1 MMPLVTIGIPVYKR
15 LNCLPR
21 ALQSVLNQD
30 YPQIELVVSDN
41 GLNGNRVRDVVD
53 RHYTRPYM
61 FRQNPAIVTLPAHY
75 NQLVRVA
82 SGKYFIWMPDDD
94 SIASN
99 YVSTLVPI
107 LEQDEKIAVAIARQE
122 YVDSSGSVLRV
133 SPNHAPHTISG
144 EQLVSEW
151 TQMGFESFTA
161 IFARTAE
168 ILACG
173 GYPEFPGGTHCDDAV
188 LLKLALGRSIT
199 FTNACAYQLQ
209 QDEASVG
216 WSLKCQVLAEDT
228 RRFLKFL
235 DTDPWLLAFAGREA
249 AQWTRLKNSLV
260 KMTWE
265 TYYQRW
271 DTLYKERLSL
281 VPWVRAGFALPY
293 IPDYYRA
300 VRSSLWYGVKEK
312 LLRKAKG
319 QLPWVH
325 KLCQVIK
332 GRMY

>member
-21 ALQSVLNQD
+21 ALQSVLAQD
-30 YPQIELVVSDN
+30 YPNIELLVSDN
-41 GLNGNRVRDVVD
+41 GLNGNVVRDLVD
-53 RHYTRPYM
+53 RHYARPYV

-75 NQLVRVA
+75 NQLVAVA
-82 SGKYFIWMPDDD
+82 SGTYFIWMPDDD

-107 LEQDEKIAVAIARQE
+107 LEQDQRLAVAIARQE
-122 YVDSSGSVLRV
+122 YMDTAGRVLRV
-133 SPNHAPHTISG
+133 SPNHSPHSISG
-144 EQLVSEW
+144 EQLVTQW
-151 TQMGFESFTA
+151 TRLGFESFTA

-168 ILACG
+168 IRACG

-188 LLKLALGRSIT
+188 LIKLALGRSIA
-199 FTNACAYQLQ
+199 FTNECAYQLQ

-228 RRFLKFL
+228 RRFLRFL
-235 DTDPWLLAFAGREA
+235 DTDPWLRAFAEREG
-249 AQWTRLKNSLV
+249 AQWTWLKYSLV

-265 TYYQRW
+265 TYYHRW

-281 VPWVRAGFALPY
+281 VPWVRAAFALPY

-300 VRSSLWYGVKEK
+300 VRPSLWYGVREK
-312 LLRKAKG
+312 LFRKSTA
-319 QLPWVH
+319 QLPWLH
-325 KLCQVIK
+325 KLYQAIK
-332 GRMY
+332 GRMF